1 MYFLRFLCRRI
12 HFFGRT
18 LRLARLSRGCML
30 SVVFGFISTAT
41 YPCLGQDFPVDL
53 NHLRERAEE
62 HYFDGEYEDAKRV
75 LAEAEKW
82 LDSPLNRRDLI
93 KLDFDHSVV
102 DAIFSGFRAEVFI
115 AMGERAKAEN
125 ALRHAEKTLKNRRS
139 RYAAVGRLPPRMLQY
154 EAFIEFVRGDLL
166 QPVPDFGL
174 ARNPT
179 IPDEVRQL
187 FLASKAANSLA
198 AYRRAEIVLGN
209 PLANDDSDFFR
220 RLEGRLLTNLARG
233 KILKV
238 GSPTK
243 SDVVDCA
250 ALLNRAEVAFQK
262 GSFWQQVIH
271 QANFERLPL
280 TFKAVDQQTQDPTRR
295 LGLKRQFAQTISDWA
310 EIELLRAE
318 LSAYQEQDATARPEA
333 IETAE
338 RGYDEVVGFMKSQ
351 FGGEHA
357 SAQRIQLSRARW
369 ILALASA
376 PDVNPETRLSY
387 LQDCLSDLGKIKN
400 LPSGAM
406 IQVQALELA
415 ASSMMLAADSGVG
428 QLPPA
433 EMAKLNA
440 RMEELKQ
447 ILAERLRQ

>member
-1 MYFLRFLCRRI
+1 MLAGMLCLVAAL
-12 HFFGRT
+12 T
-18 LRLARLSRGCML
+18 CPCRGE
-30 SVVFGFISTAT
+30 
-41 YPCLGQDFPVDL
+41 DFPVDL

-62 HYFDGEYEDAKRV
+62 HYFDGQYEDAKRV

-82 LDSPLNRRDLI
+82 LDSPLNKRDLI
-93 KLDFDHSVV
+93 KLRFDHSLI

-115 AMGERAKAEN
+115 AMGERAQAEN
-125 ALRHAEKTLKNRRS
+125 ALRHAEKTLKNRRN
-139 RYAAVGRLPPRMLQY
+139 RYAAAGMLPATMLQY

-174 ARNPT
+174 AQNPM
-179 IPDEVRQL
+179 IPSEVQEL
-187 FLASKAANSLA
+187 FLASRAADSLA

-209 PLANDDSDFFR
+209 PLANDGSDFFR

-238 GSPTK
+238 GKPTR
-243 SDVVDCA
+243 SDVVDCG

-262 GSFWQQVIH
+262 GAFWQQVIH

-295 LGLKRQFAQTISDWA
+295 LGLKRQFAQTINDWVDVQ
-310 EIELLRAE
+310 LLRAE
-318 LSAYQEQDATARPEA
+318 LTAHAEQDAADRSEV

-338 RGYDEVVGFMKSQ
+338 RSYDEVVGFMKSQ
-351 FGGEHA
+351 FGSDHA

-376 PDVNPETRLSY
+376 PDVKPETQISY
-387 LQDCLSDLGKIKN
+387 LQDCLSDLSGIKN
-400 LPSGAM
+400 LSSGSM
-406 IQVQALELA
+406 IQLQALELA
-415 ASSMMLAADSGVG
+415 AASMMLAADSGAG
-428 QLPPA
+428 RLTPA
-433 EMAKLNA
+433 ETAKLAA
-440 RMEELKQ
+440 RTEELKHTLVEQ
-447 ILAERLRQ
+447 LKKK